1 MKIHRTALA
10 LTLGLVLASTAGAV
24 TLGYNPRSGDVWIDT
39 NLGDVNRFGNDERDY
54 FVDDVVSQFGAPRYL
69 VNELLGS
76 RHWQPGD
83 VYYACAIAYQM
94 RMRCGDVADQYEHNR
109 GQGWGVIAQ
118 NMGIKPGSREF
129 FALKDGL
136 GRAHGRFEQH
146 AKAHGKPMGNGAPG
160 RSGEHGQGNGNKG
173 NGKSHDNGNGHGNNG
188 GGHG

>member
-1 MKIHRTALA
+1 MNVRYAALA
-10 LTLGLVLASTAGAV
+10 LTLVLAFASTAGAV

-39 NLGDVNRFGNDERDY
+39 NLGDVNRYGNDERDY
-54 FVDDVVSQFGAPRYL
+54 FVDDVVNQFGAPRYL

-136 GRAHGRFEQH
+136 GRAQGRY
-146 AKAHGKPMGNGAPG
+146 KAHGNPHANPAGPGN
-160 RSGEHGQGNGNKG
+160 SGKG
-173 NGKSHDNGNGHGNNG
+173 NGKGNGKDHGKDHGKGGDHGHNG
-188 GGHG
+188 SGHG